1 MVAASRRLYLII
13 EAVAYPRYCEDKAW
27 SLGEGFDLLTQL
39 CYVDVETMGSGMCLA
54 SPDLFQQHLPC
65 EYFASVEDEN
75 FEQIVF
81 GGGQCN
87 LLPLQEDA
95 STCEVDE
102 ERPRLKLRLC
112 ATRCLG
118 NVSQS

>member
-54 SPDLFQQHLPC
+54 PPNLFQQHLPC
-65 EYFASVEDEN
+65 KYFASVEDEN
-75 FEQIVF
+75 FEDLSWYTNSIYVDQ
-81 GGGQCN
+81 GR
-87 LLPLQEDA
+87 
-95 STCEVDE
+95 STANTGRYQRGSE
-102 ERPRLKLRLC
+102 
-112 ATRCLG
+112 G
-118 NVSQS
+118 